1 MQKIKRG
8 RLIKMYDE
16 DVELIEDVLIEMRQA
31 IDMSA
36 IHLNILSSSMD
47 AFSSVISN
55 NLNIVMKTLTSI
67 TLILSIPTII
77 SGYYGMNNITDWG
90 TITGTWWFPFA
101 LSLSLML
108 ILYIILKR
116 KDMV

>member
-1 MQKIKRG
+1 
-8 RLIKMYDE
+8 
-16 DVELIEDVLIEMRQA
+16 
-31 IDMSA
+31 
-36 IHLNILSSSMD
+36 
-47 AFSSVISN
+47 
-55 NLNIVMKTLTSI
+55 
-67 TLILSIPTII
+67 
-77 SGYYGMNNITDWG
+77 MNNITDWG